1 MTKNNDTAN
10 IRLAEGDEAPSFA
23 LTSDKGET
31 IDLKDYRG
39 KKVLVYFYP
48 RANTPGCTKEACDF
62 RDNLA
67 QLNDQNIDVVGISPD
82 KPESLAKF
90 RDKYELTFPLLSA
103 PDKAVMTA
111 YGAFG
116 EKKNYGK
123 LVQGVIRS
131 TFLVDEEGKIA
142 LARYNVKATGH
153 VARIMKELEL

>member
-10 IRLAEGDEAPSFA
+10 IRLTEGYEAPGFA

-62 RDNLA
+62 RDSLA

-82 KPESLAKF
+82 KPEALAKF
-90 RDKYELTFPLLSA
+90 RDKYELTFPLLSD
-103 PDKAVMTA
+103 PDKAVMTG

-123 LVQGVIRS
+123 IVQGVIRS
-131 TFLVDEEGKIA
+131 TFLVDEEGKVA

>member
-10 IRLAEGDEAPSFA
+10 IRLAEGDEAPGFA

-62 RDNLA
+62 RDSLA

-82 KPESLAKF
+82 KPEALAKF
-90 RDKYELTFPLLSA
+90 RDKYELTFPLLSD

-131 TFLVDEEGKIA
+131 TFLVDEKGKIA

-153 VARIMKELEL
+153 VARIMKELEA

>member
-10 IRLAEGDEAPSFA
+10 IRLTDGDEAPGFA

-62 RDNLA
+62 RDSLA

-82 KPESLAKF
+82 KPEALAKF
-90 RDKYELTFPLLSA
+90 RDKYELTFPLLSD
-103 PDKAVMTA
+103 PDKAVMTG

-123 LVQGVIRS
+123 IVQGVIRS
-131 TFLVDEEGKIA
+131 TFLVDEEGKVA